1 MRLWD
6 LDKNVDRLH
15 KEYLDA
21 KDTNVL
27 AIIETTI
34 DLYAKVFGTNKTIAS
49 FIYELVKSNGEYKG
63 TAIMSP
69 FFEDLLRAINL
80 DTKFAVSNYLLIT
93 GEIPS
98 RPIRVNFPSNTRFT
112 TIGDEVTNLIRVL
125 GLEDTILILKVII
138 NNIGK

>member
-21 KDTNVL
+21 KDTNIL

-98 RPIRVNFPSNTRFT
+98 RVNFPSSTRFT

-125 GLEDTILILKVII
+125 GIEDTILILKVII